1 MRRLKQLDRFLTSPA
16 TTAKP
21 FTAPPARA
29 KQVGQ
34 PKITYVVNN
43 LRRRGQNS
51 YLELTMR
58 KKRKNQE
65 HKPKPPRI
73 LDGTQFRIDHIGRHG
88 DGVAVSDAGPI
99 YIPFALPG
107 ETITIQRSGNIV
119 SNPSSDR
126 IEAFCPHFARCGG
139 CMTQHINLERYIA
152 WKRGTVETALSNRGL
167 NVPIADL
174 IDAHGLG
181 RRRTTLHIKKSKDT
195 TTVGFMRAS
204 SNELIEIYSCPI
216 LTPALKGAPE
226 LARAL
231 GDAFPASS
239 SPLDM
244 QITAT
249 DSGLD
254 CDVRGV
260 KEISLDSRIN
270 LSEVAAEYDLARISV
285 DRETVAERRPPILK
299 FGIANMVLP
308 AGGFL
313 QATATGEDVLS
324 KLIMDRVGSAKHAAD
339 LFSGTGTFALRL
351 AEKMSI
357 TAVDGWRP
365 AVEALTRAVHHTPGL
380 KPVVVEQ
387 RDLSGHPLL
396 TNELNR
402 FEAVV
407 FDPPRAGAKEQA
419 NELSTSN
426 VQTIVAVSC
435 NPTTFSRDAEIL
447 IKGGYELIDVTPV
460 DQFKWTAHIELVG
473 HFKRN

>member
-1 MRRLKQLDRFLTSPA
+1 
-16 TTAKP
+16 
-21 FTAPPARA
+21 
-29 KQVGQ
+29 
-34 PKITYVVNN
+34 
-43 LRRRGQNS
+43 
-51 YLELTMR
+51 
-58 KKRKNQE
+58 
-65 HKPKPPRI
+65 
-73 LDGTQFRIDHIGRHG
+73 
-88 DGVAVSDAGPI
+88 
-99 YIPFALPG
+99 
-107 ETITIQRSGNIV
+107 
-119 SNPSSDR
+119 
-126 IEAFCPHFARCGG
+126 
-139 CMTQHINLERYIA
+139 
-152 WKRGTVETALSNRGL
+152 
-167 NVPIADL
+167 
-174 IDAHGLG
+174 
-181 RRRTTLHIKKSKDT
+181 
-195 TTVGFMRAS
+195 
-204 SNELIEIYSCPI
+204 
-216 LTPALKGAPE
+216 
-226 LARAL
+226 
-231 GDAFPASS
+231 
-239 SPLDM
+239 
-244 QITAT
+244 
-249 DSGLD
+249 
-254 CDVRGV
+254 
-260 KEISLDSRIN
+260 
-270 LSEVAAEYDLARISV
+270 
-285 DRETVAERRPPILK
+285 
-299 FGIANMVLP
+299 MVLP